1 LHVTYHHNDWQ
12 RVNSRLPSLRFG
24 TGHIYSSCFNGGI
37 SGVNSRMGA
46 QVLVENNS
54 FTGVERAVVT
64 NLDSDEEGYANERNN
79 VFSSSTTQ
87 ITKKVGRLTFPW
99 HLSMSLIYIRV
110 RGLLATSTPPTLLLL
125 CAALLRSLLVL
136 GSLPSKQ
143 HHEKYFTT
151 TTTPSIER
159 LRSSSFFIAKCNG
172 TSLFLNPLFH

>member
-1 LHVTYHHNDWQ
+1 MTYHHNDWQ

-87 ITKKVGRLTFPW
+87 ITKKVGRLIFPW
-99 HLSMSLIYIRV
+99 AMFVSL
-110 RGLLATSTPPTLLLL
+110 TL
-125 CAALLRSLLVL
+125 CQ
-136 GSLPSKQ
+136 G
-143 HHEKYFTT
+143 TW
-151 TTTPSIER
+151 TPSYKYTADAAASVCSIV
-159 LRSSSFFIAKCNG
+159 AKSAG
-172 TSLFLNPLFH
+172 VGVVTF